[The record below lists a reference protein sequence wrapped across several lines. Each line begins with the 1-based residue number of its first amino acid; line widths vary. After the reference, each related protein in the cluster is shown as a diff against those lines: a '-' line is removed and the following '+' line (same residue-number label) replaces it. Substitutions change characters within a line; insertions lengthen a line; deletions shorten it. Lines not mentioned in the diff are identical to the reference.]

1 MTITSIQR
9 VRSLADA
16 GVEDIALVGS
26 KAATHATLQRA
37 GFPVPEGL
45 VLTTEALA
53 DAPAAGGLDHRARH
67 ADIEA
72 ISLPTDLP
80 DALAAA
86 VQRLGRR
93 SSGSTSQA
101 ATSASRSPRGS
112 AAKGVDREGAEK

>member
-1 MTITSIQR
+1 M
-9 VRSLADA
+9 
-16 GVEDIALVGS
+16 
-26 KAATHATLQRA
+26 
-37 GFPVPEGL
+37 PECL

-80 DALAAA
+80 DALAA

-101 ATSASRSPRGS
+101 VTSASRSPRGS

>member
-9 VRSLADA
+9 MRSLADVA
-16 GVEDIALVGS
+16 VEDIALVGN
-26 KAATHATLQRA
+26 KAATLATSKRA
-37 GFPVPEGL
+37 RFPVPEGV

-53 DAPAAGGLDHRARH
+53 DAPAASGLDHRARQ

-80 DALAAA
+80 DALATA

-93 SSGSTSQA
+93 SSGPTSHA
-101 ATSASRSPRGS
+101 VTSASRSPKGA
-112 AAKGVDREGAEK
+112 AAKGVNREGAEK